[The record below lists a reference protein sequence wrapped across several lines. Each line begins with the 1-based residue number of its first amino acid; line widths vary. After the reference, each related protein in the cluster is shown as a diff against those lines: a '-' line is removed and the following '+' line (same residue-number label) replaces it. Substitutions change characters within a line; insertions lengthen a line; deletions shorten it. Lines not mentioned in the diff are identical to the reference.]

1 MIGLYL
7 AHAFADFPDD
17 ADTFMTGSSSV
28 LHTQHSGAHEMQIGA
43 ADSAGGQTCDGI
55 ESDLNGR
62 FLDRVGS
69 NVSDSME
76 NDSFHQLSKQ
86 DSFASLVILSERDYS
101 VWMPSS
107 SRCLSKSAGS
117 S

>member
-17 ADTFMTGSSSV
+17 ADTFMTGSSSF
-28 LHTQHSGAHEMQIGA
+28 LHTRHHSGAHEMQIGA
-43 ADSAGGQTCDGI
+43 ADSAGRQTHDGI
-55 ESDLNGR
+55 ESDLI
-62 FLDRVGS
+62 GS

-76 NDSFHQLSKQ
+76 NGGAHELSNE
-86 DSFASLVILSERDYS
+86 DSFASLLILGERDYS

-117 S
+117 